1 MPDDD
6 SDSLALAGE
15 EDPLSGHAVD
25 LRGARDEE
33 AAEQPA
39 LH

>member
-6 SDSLALAGE
+6 SDSLVLAGE
-15 EDPLSGHAVD
+15 EDPLSKQAID

-33 AAEQPA
+33 ATGQQI

>member
-15 EDPLSGHAVD
+15 EDPLSEQAVD
-25 LRGARDEE
+25 IRGARDEE
-33 AAEQPA
+33 AAEQQFLP
-39 LH
+39 